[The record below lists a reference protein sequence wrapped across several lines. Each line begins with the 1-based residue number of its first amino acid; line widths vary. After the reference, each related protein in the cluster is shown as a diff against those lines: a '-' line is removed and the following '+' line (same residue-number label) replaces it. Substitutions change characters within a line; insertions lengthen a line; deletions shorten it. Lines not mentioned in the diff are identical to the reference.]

1 MCAFINIILM
11 THLLQLNSNTASFA
25 DFKKNKEIPKIIEA
39 NVLKALSYYPE
50 LQNTH
55 IRFEFKQHIKKSVM
69 QAQPAALS
77 LLRKKENRIYK
88 INISALFR
96 LTHTAIPIHQ
106 LPDSIMIG
114 WIGHEL
120 GHIMDY
126 ESRSTWS
133 IIGFGISYL
142 LSKKFIQRAE
152 LTADTFAVNHG
163 LGAYIIETKR
173 FILEHADIPQAY
185 KDRIARLYTSPDEI
199 VEQVKALEEE
209 RELP

>member
-1 MCAFINIILM
+1 MYIFLKALLM
-11 THLLQLNSNTASFA
+11 TQLLQIDSTTIQLAE
-25 DFKKNKEIPKIIEA
+25 FKQNKEIPAIIET

-50 LQNTH
+50 LKNTH
-55 IRFEFKQHIKKSVM
+55 IRFIFKQRIKKSVM
-69 QAQPAALS
+69 QAQPVALS

-88 INISALFR
+88 INISALFQ
-96 LTHTAIPIHQ
+96 LTNTAIPIHQ

-126 ESRSTWS
+126 EERNMLS

-142 LSKKFIQRAE
+142 FSGKFIQKAE
-152 LTADTFAVNHG
+152 RKADTFAVNHG
-163 LGAYIIETKR
+163 IGGYIVQTKR
-173 FILEHADIPQAY
+173 FILENADIPQAY

-199 VEQVKALEEE
+199 VEQVRILEEE
-209 RELP
+209 RTLP

>member
-1 MCAFINIILM
+1 FINIILM

-88 INISALFR
+88 INISDLFR
-96 LTHTAIPIHQ
+96 LINTAISIHQ
-106 LPDSIMIG
+106 IVDSIMIG

-152 LTADTFAVNHG
+152 FTADTFAVTHG

>member
-11 THLLQLNSNTASFA
+11 THFLPLNNNTASVA
-25 DFKKNKEIPKIIEA
+25 DFKKNKEIPKIIEE
-39 NVLKALSYYPE
+39 NVLKALSHYPE
-50 LQNTH
+50 LQNSY

-69 QAQPAALS
+69 QAQPVALS

-88 INISALFR
+88 INISALFQ

-126 ESRSTWS
+126 ESRNTWS

-199 VEQVKALEEE
+199 VEQVRALEED

>member
-1 MCAFINIILM
+1 M
-11 THLLQLNSNTASFA
+11 THVLQLDSDTASFGE
-25 DFKKNKEIPKIIEA
+25 FKQNKDIPKVIES
-39 NVLKALSYYPE
+39 NVLQALSYYPE
-50 LQNTH
+50 LKNTH

-69 QAQPAALS
+69 QAQPVALS

-88 INISALFR
+88 INISALFQ
-96 LTHTAIPIHQ
+96 LNHTAIPIHQ

-126 ESRSTWS
+126 ESRNTWS
-133 IIGFGISYL
+133 IIGFGVSYL
-142 LSKKFIQRAE
+142 FSKKFIQRAE

-173 FILEHADIPQAY
+173 YILENADIPQVY

-199 VEQVKALEEE
+199 VEQVRALEED
-209 RELP
+209 RTLP